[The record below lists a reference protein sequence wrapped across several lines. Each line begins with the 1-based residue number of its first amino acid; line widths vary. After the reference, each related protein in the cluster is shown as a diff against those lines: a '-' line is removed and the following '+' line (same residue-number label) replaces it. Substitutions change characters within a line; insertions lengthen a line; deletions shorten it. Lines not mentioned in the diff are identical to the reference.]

1 MMLGVKQHVIFMV
14 RALLLAALPLLAT
27 AGEFQTPAITVT
39 ELLDRQA
46 ASANII
52 VVDVRDSGEYK
63 SGHVPGAI
71 NIPHKKLERK
81 LDKLR
86 DADGIVLYC
95 LNGKRTREAEQIL
108 LDNQVSDVF
117 HLEGGVMGWR
127 QQGQQL
133 KTGWGP

>member
-1 MMLGVKQHVIFMV
+1 MLGVKQHVIFMV

-86 DADGIVLYC
+86 DADGVVLYC

>member
-1 MMLGVKQHVIFMV
+1 MV

-86 DADGIVLYC
+86 DADGVVLYC

-108 LDNQVSDVF
+108 LDNQIPDVF

>member
-1 MMLGVKQHVIFMV
+1 MPV
-14 RALLLAALPLLAT
+14 LAFASD
-27 AGEFQTPAITVT
+27 FQTPAMAVT

-46 ASANII
+46 ESENII

-63 SGHVPGAI
+63 SVHVPGAI

-86 DADGIVLYC
+86 DA
-95 LNGKRTREAEQIL
+95 EQIL
-108 LDNQVSDVF
+108 LDNHIEHAF
-117 HLEGGVMGWR
+117 HLEGGLMAWR
-127 QQGQQL
+127 QHDHKL